1 MNRRILPVALGLALT
16 AAVPGAQPPGP
27 GLDIYWID
35 VEGGAAT
42 LVVTPERRSI
52 LMDAGW
58 ARADERDARRIQDAM
73 QDAGVDRIDYF
84 IASHFHGDHVG
95 GLPALAA
102 RVPIGQ
108 LVDHGDS
115 VEQSTERGLA
125 SWNAYIG
132 VAEGRRRTIAP
143 GDKLPSLVWTNSHA
157 RGVHRCDRTPRKLVA
172 VATDDSRAYTPLAAR
187 VEVHQANDAAVGAS
201 IDDGQLAEVLV
212 E

>member
-1 MNRRILPVALGLALT
+1 
-16 AAVPGAQPPGP
+16 
-27 GLDIYWID
+27 
-35 VEGGAAT
+35 
-42 LVVTPERRSI
+42 
-52 LMDAGW
+52 MDAGW